1 MKKTT
6 TETIA
11 AIATP
16 PGEGGIG
23 IVRLSGEE
31 ALVIAGKI
39 FSPFKGTRLPLC
51 DSHTVHYG
59 CIKAPGSEE
68 IVDEAL
74 VTIMRGPRSYTT
86 QDMVEVNCHGGKM
99 PIKRVLELCLQEGAR
114 LAEPGEFTKRA
125 FLGGRIDLS
134 QAEAVLDIIEAKTDA
149 SCKMAARQLQGALSV
164 SVGDL
169 RERLLDALSEIELG
183 IDFSDQ
189 EVDQTKAG
197 DIIKAIEGVRGDLK
211 KLLDTSDK
219 GIILREG
226 ASVVICGRPNVGK
239 SSLMNALLKDERVIV
254 TSIAGTT
261 RDIIEESINVRG
273 VMVRLSDTAGIIDT
287 HDRVELEGIKRSLKR
302 LEDADVVIFML
313 DASQLLTDRDEY
325 IYDEVKDKK
334 TIVVMNKMDLER
346 KLFVEEVAKYLGR
359 DDCLMVSALKK
370 MGLEE
375 LEDAIAEN
383 LLGGETG
390 MPEGPV
396 ITNLRHKECLQKSL
410 GAVERAIDE
419 AEKKYNSELIASDMT
434 EAVHRLGLIIGESVE
449 DDILD
454 RIFSNFC
461 IGK

>member
-1 MKKTT
+1 MKKTHN
-6 TETIA
+6 ETIA

-16 PGEGGIG
+16 LGEGGIG
-23 IVRLSGEE
+23 IVRLSGEK
-31 ALVIAGKI
+31 AFDIAGEI
-39 FSPFKGTRLPLC
+39 FSPFKGGGIPLV

-59 CIKAPGSEE
+59 CIKTQGSEE

-74 VTIMRGPRSYTT
+74 VTVMRAPKSYTT
-86 QDMVEVNCHGGKM
+86 EDMVEINCHGGSM
-99 PIKRVLELCLQEGAR
+99 PLKRVLELCLGRGAR

-125 FLGGRIDLS
+125 FLSGRIDLS
-134 QAEAVLDIIEAKTDA
+134 QAEAVLDIIKAKTDA
-149 SCKMAARQLQGALSV
+149 SCIVAARQLQGTLSV

-169 RERLLDALSEIELG
+169 RGRLMDVLSEVELG
-183 IDFSDQ
+183 IDFTDQ
-189 EVDQTKAG
+189 EVDQSKAG
-197 DIIKAIEGVRGDLK
+197 DIMKKIEIIRGDLK
-211 KLLDTSDK
+211 KLLDTSEK
-219 GIILREG
+219 GIVLREG

-261 RDIIEESINVRG
+261 RDVIEESINVRG

-287 HDRVELEGIKRSLKR
+287 HDRVELEGIKRSKKR
-302 LEDADVVIFML
+302 LEEADIVIFML

-334 TIVVMNKMDLER
+334 TIVVMNKADLER
-346 KLFVEEVAKYLGR
+346 KLYVEEVMKYLDR
-359 DDCLMVSALKK
+359 DDCLLVSALKK
-370 MGLEE
+370 TGLEE
-375 LEDAIAEN
+375 LEDAIAEKLFN
-383 LLGGETG
+383 GSSG

-396 ITNLRHKECLQKSL
+396 IANLRHKECLEKSL
-410 GAVERAIDE
+410 SALERALKE
-419 AEKKYNSELIASDMT
+419 TGEKYNSELMASDVT
-434 EAVHRLGLIIGESVE
+434 EAIHQLGLIIGESVE